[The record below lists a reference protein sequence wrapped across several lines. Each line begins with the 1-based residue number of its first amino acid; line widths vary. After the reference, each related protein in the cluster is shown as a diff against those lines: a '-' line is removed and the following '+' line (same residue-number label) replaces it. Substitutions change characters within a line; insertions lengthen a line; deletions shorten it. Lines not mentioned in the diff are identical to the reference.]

1 MTCGRNNNHRRV
13 AEAPS
18 FLEAVKRE
26 MGARFNK
33 LTPEQKKVLRQI
45 DTIKKAGGRVG
56 SNPVT

>member
-1 MTCGRNNNHRRV
+1 MTRSRRNNHRRS
-13 AEAPS
+13 AAAPS

-33 LTPEQKKVLRQI
+33 LSAEQKKVLQDI
-45 DTIKKAGGRVG
+45 DAIKKAGGRVG